1 MSVTPVPPERCGHVA
16 PMVIDRGQGG
26 YAARCL
32 RCGTVGPVRETSAE
46 ARRALL
52 ELAQAKIATP
62 PRSSPYTSPLAGF
75 GGAVGYRG
83 YKSATTV

>member
-16 PMVIDRGQGG
+16 PMVMDRVEGG

-32 RCGTVGPVRETSAE
+32 RCGTVGPVRGSSAE

-52 ELAQAKIATP
+52 ELG
-62 PRSSPYTSPLAGF
+62 RRRL
-75 GGAVGYRG
+75 R
-83 YKSATTV
+83 